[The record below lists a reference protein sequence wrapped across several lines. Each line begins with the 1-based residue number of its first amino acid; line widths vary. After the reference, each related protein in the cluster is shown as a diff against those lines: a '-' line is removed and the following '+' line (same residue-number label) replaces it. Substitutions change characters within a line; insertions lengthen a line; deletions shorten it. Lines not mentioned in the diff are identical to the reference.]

1 MKNMIRSN
9 KKHWVIGGIVVS
21 KSAPTSLSRRG
32 RLRIPRAMA
41 VAGLLLSATAA
52 PGAPTREAVE
62 NGPRTISFETRLAG
76 QRGIEEVYWKH
87 RIWPEQNL
95 EPKPSL
101 DAVLPA

>member
-1 MKNMIRSN
+1 
-9 KKHWVIGGIVVS
+9 
-21 KSAPTSLSRRG
+21 
-32 RLRIPRAMA
+32 
-41 VAGLLLSATAA
+41 AA

-101 DAVLPA
+101 DAVLPAHALKARVEETLRLSNALEVYWGEAITGEQLQTEIERQARDSRQPE